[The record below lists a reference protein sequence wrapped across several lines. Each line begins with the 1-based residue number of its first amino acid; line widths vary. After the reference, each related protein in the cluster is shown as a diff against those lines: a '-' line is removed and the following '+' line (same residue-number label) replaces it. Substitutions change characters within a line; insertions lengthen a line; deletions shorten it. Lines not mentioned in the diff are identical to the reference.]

1 MLMRLTGKA
10 VLAVG
15 LCVAGYTA
23 DAAVAGE
30 SRATAMA
37 GMASWYGDRFHGRR
51 TANGERFDMNDLTAA
66 HPTLP
71 FGSTVRVVNR
81 ANNAAVE
88 VRINDRG
95 PYAGNRVIDL
105 SRAAAKKVRM
115 IGTGVAP
122 VQIEV
127 LRRGDG

>member
-10 VLAVG
+10 VLAAS
-15 LCVAGYTA
+15 LCAAVYTA
-23 DAAVAGE
+23 DAALAGE
-30 SRATAMA
+30 SRMA
-37 GMASWYGDRFHGRR
+37 GMASWYGDQFHGRR
-51 TANGERFDMNDLTAA
+51 TANGERFDMNKLTAA
-66 HPTLP
+66 HPSLP
-71 FGSTVRVVNR
+71 FGSTVRVINR